1 MDLPRRLLRGGKRP
15 RISLFIEAAT
25 HSAVPA
31 GKVVELEG
39 CNYPGPQHRCARDPK
54 KVWLSSMLAAAEA
67 VRECTL
73 LRVGDACVLQA
84 GFDGSLVLGASV
96 VGVSSTKPSCTSHVC
111 NECRLFSLAVCLFC
125 HAVDPILPLIFKMLC
140 LSIATDSWLASAE
153 PSTADLRQHM
163 TAQLKS
169 SKIC

>member
-15 RISLFIEAAT
+15 RISLVIEAAM

-54 KVWLSSMLAAAEA
+54 KVWLSSMLAAVEA

-96 VGVSSTKPSCTSHVC
+96 VAEWLVFQVPNRPAPRMCAMSAGCFLWLFASS
-111 NECRLFSLAVCLFC
+111 A
-125 HAVDPILPLIFKMLC
+125 M
-140 LSIATDSWLASAE
+140 
-153 PSTADLRQHM
+153 PSTRSCL
-163 TAQLKS
+163 
-169 SKIC
+169 